1 MRSDSSTFTDSVTR
15 IRPRRLPQ
23 PKSQGSDQG
32 DADTNKNFDSMIHP
46 SEVEIKDAVGS
57 HKEGL
62 RLTQELL
69 NRNTDIKVTSG
80 IVQCISENTG
90 CGRDVMELLLNSRIT
105 NITDRAAML
114 IALSFER
121 KVVQQLLQEEDRIGL
136 SDDVV
141 DLIMLRLQW
150 ESSSHGHQDRTTE
163 TSGVTVS
170 STAVDP
176 MHLIDPVSYFSFL
189 DDLELKVA
197 TSCNLELRGGSRLDI
212 GNYTLKE
219 CRSDIDG
226 IMKAVLLLEG
236 KVLFNLQFNIIV
248 QDLGRYEENGYLV
261 ARVIQISFPSLLKLE
276 EMVGDEMESMS
287 QIENTTISKHV
298 EELRKELKSFDI
310 NTSEGEPK
318 PQFTCRC

>member
-1 MRSDSSTFTDSVTR
+1 M
-15 IRPRRLPQ
+15 
-23 PKSQGSDQG
+23 
-32 DADTNKNFDSMIHP
+32 
-46 SEVEIKDAVGS
+46 
-57 HKEGL
+57 
-62 RLTQELL
+62 
-69 NRNTDIKVTSG
+69 
-80 IVQCISENTG
+80 
-90 CGRDVMELLLNSRIT
+90 
-105 NITDRAAML
+105 
-114 IALSFER
+114 
-121 KVVQQLLQEEDRIGL
+121 
-136 SDDVV
+136 
-141 DLIMLRLQW
+141 
-150 ESSSHGHQDRTTE
+150 
-163 TSGVTVS
+163 
-170 STAVDP
+170 
-176 MHLIDPVSYFSFL
+176 
-189 DDLELKVA
+189 
-197 TSCNLELRGGSRLDI
+197 DI